1 MLYGA
6 LTFGMTLPRCA
17 SLEDP
22 GKGHPGVPVQ
32 TGAVQAGVSAPLSSS
47 EQFRRNDAVD
57 DPRRTSQ
64 SVRMAAAHSLRP
76 TPWRTCRAIANRTR
90 LEMFGLLVRQPGLT
104 VSAAAKEL
112 KQPLS
117 VTSEYLRALEARGLL
132 VSRRVGGHVEY
143 RVNSA
148 GGGHPASRLAVKLRL
163 AFQRNSQPVDTI
175 FKIATAFT
183 HPRRI
188 EIFRVLKGGPKTL
201 GELRLSTRI
210 SRRAA
215 RRHLEKLERR
225 GFVVCRDGD
234 YTVVGRF
241 DSLRLEFARLATE

>member
-1 MLYGA
+1 
-6 LTFGMTLPRCA
+6 
-17 SLEDP
+17 
-22 GKGHPGVPVQ
+22 
-32 TGAVQAGVSAPLSSS
+32 
-47 EQFRRNDAVD
+47 
-57 DPRRTSQ
+57 
-64 SVRMAAAHSLRP
+64 MAAVHSLRP

-90 LEMFGLLVRQPGLT
+90 LKMFGLLVRHPGLT

-132 VSRRVGGHVEY
+132 ISRRVGRRVEY

-148 GGGHPASRLAVKLRL
+148 DSVRPSARLAVRLRL

-188 EIFRVLKGGPKTL
+188 EIFRALEGGPKTF
-201 GELRLSTRI
+201 GELRFATRI

-215 RRHLEKLERR
+215 RRHLEKLEQRR
-225 GFVVCRDGD
+225 FVVCRDGV
-234 YTVVGRF
+234 YMVVRRF
-241 DSLRLEFARLATE
+241 DSLRLEFARLATA